1 MISTN
6 GTHWNYNKYD
16 IIMKILKTIHTNRVI
31 HTMTRK
37 NTKQIDDLTST
48 HVKHE
53 NINNTTSSVSTNV
66 TYGYGSSQTPY
77 WYLFEIK
84 PYNKKPILVS
94 LNSFDTLADLYAKVQ
109 IEYCLNYADS
119 PYDQLDIES
128 ANIESKRVIYEL
140 FLCNNDSSS
149 GICPIPIDYSQTIT
163 EFIQYKHEYFRPFS
177 SVSNNNIYSIYL
189 IDNAYLENAQNVQ
202 LYNSVI
208 NYVYDVINDC
218 FRSKNNKLL

>member
-1 MISTN
+1 MA
-6 GTHWNYNKYD
+6 
-16 IIMKILKTIHTNRVI
+16 
-31 HTMTRK
+31 RK
-37 NTKQIDDLTST
+37 NTKYVDDLTPTNVVSKTIQT
-48 HVKHE
+48 HVKYE
-53 NINNTTSSVSTNV
+53 NINNV
-66 TYGYGSSQTPY
+66 TPY

-109 IEYCLNYADS
+109 IEYCLNYTES

-149 GICPIPIDYSQTIT
+149 GICSIPIDYSQTIA

-189 IDNAYLENAQNVQ
+189 IDNAYLENTQNVQ